1 MYDVISPSESKTGQR
16 CWADGA
22 AELGVDTVGGETRLK
37 HLYQSDPCRI
47 LFPRPAQGGCFEA
60 VVATTSGGI
69 VGGDR
74 LRIDLR
80 AGEGATVSVATQ
92 AAEKVYR
99 SASAESAITVQVEAA
114 VSATVEWMPQETILF
129 DQSRLRRKTDLS
141 VAEGSRIFA
150 GESVV
155 FGRRARGERFARG
168 ALHDAW
174 RVVRDGRLIWA
185 DALHLSQDVGQT
197 IAKPMAFNDAAALAT
212 ILYVADDAADQLT
225 TAREILAGAEDCTA
239 GATLI
244 GQVLVIRLM
253 SADAAAL
260 RATQSHFWSGFR
272 AAVLNLPAK
281 LPRVWET

>member
-1 MYDVISPSESKTGQR
+1 MYDVISPSEAKAAQH

-22 AELGVDTVGGETRLK
+22 AELGVDSLGGETRLK

-47 LFPRPAQGGCFEA
+47 LFPRPAKGGCFEA

-74 LRIDLR
+74 VRIDLR
-80 AGEGATVSVATQ
+80 ADEGASVSVATQ

-99 SASAESAITVQVEAA
+99 SAGAESAITVRVEAA
-114 VSATVEWMPQETILF
+114 TSATVEWMPQETILF
-129 DQSRLRRKTDLS
+129 DRSRLRRNTHLS
-141 VAEGSRIFA
+141 ATEGSRILA

-185 DALHLSQDVGQT
+185 DALHLSQDVGAI
-197 IAKPMAFNDAAALAT
+197 IARPSAFGDAAALAT
-212 ILYVADDAADQLT
+212 ILYVADDAGDHLA
-225 TAREILAGAEDCTA
+225 TARDMLAQTEGCAA
-239 GATLI
+239 GATLV
-244 GQVLVIRLM
+244 GQVLIVRLM
-253 SADAAAL
+253 STDAAAL
-260 RATQSHFWSGFR
+260 RATQSRFWSGFR